1 MNALLIYPRFPD
13 TFWGFK
19 HALRLIRKKA
29 SSPPLGLLTVASM
42 LPDDWELRL
51 VDLNITELSDD
62 DLAWADCAL
71 VSAMVVQRDSARQI
85 VALCKRSGLTVI
97 AGGPLFSSEHS
108 DFGEVDHFVL
118 NEAEL
123 TLRPFLEDFARG
135 EARRIY
141 SSGEHADLQDTP
153 IPRWDLV
160 QSRDYASRNIQYS
173 RGCPHDCDF
182 CSVTQLF
189 GHRPRTKSI
198 EQVVTELDSLYEL
211 GWRGTVGFVD
221 DNLIGNRKKL
231 LTELLPALIRW
242 RAGKWGMSFSTQVTV
257 NLADDAELM
266 DLMARAGF
274 DTVFVGIE
282 SVDEASLSEC
292 NKRQNEH
299 RDLLDD
305 VRRIQRAGMQV
316 QGGFIV
322 GFDHDTPT
330 VFERMAAFIQQSG
343 IATAMVGMLQAPAG
357 TRLHKRLSAEGRI
370 RNVMSGDNVDGT
382 TNIVP
387 TMGVEP
393 LEQGYRS
400 MMAELYSP
408 ANYYARLRT
417 FLREYRPRPAR
428 ARLHGWHVL
437 AFFRSLYYLGI
448 VGQER
453 FRYQGF
459 LIWTLFRN
467 PRAFPTAIVLAIS
480 GYHLR
485 ICLDAL
491 PTT

>member
-19 HALRLIRKKA
+19 HALKLVRKKA
-29 SSPPLGLLTVASM
+29 GSPPLGLLTVAAM
-42 LPDDWELRL
+42 LPDNWELRL
-51 VDLNITELSDD
+51 VDLNIQTLTGDD
-62 DLAWADCAL
+62 IAWADCAL

-85 VALCKRSGLTVI
+85 VTRCKQGGLTVI
-97 AGGPLFSSEHS
+97 AGGPLFSSEHD
-108 DFGEVDHFVL
+108 DFDEVDHFVL

-135 EARRIY
+135 DARRVY
-141 SSGEHADLQDTP
+141 SSSEFADMSDTP
-153 IPRWDLV
+153 APRWDLV
-160 QSRDYASRNIQYS
+160 RSRDYASRNIQYS

-198 EQVVTELDSLYEL
+198 EQVVEELDGLYDL

-231 LTELLPALIRW
+231 LTELLPALIEW
-242 RAGKWGMSFSTQVTV
+242 RAGKWGMGFSTQVTV
-257 NLADDAELM
+257 NLADDDKLM
-266 DLMARAGF
+266 DLMVRAGF

-282 SVDEASLSEC
+282 SVDEASLAEC

-299 RDLLDD
+299 RDLLND

-322 GFDHDTPT
+322 GFDHDTPK
-330 VFERMAAFIQQSG
+330 VLERLAAFIQESG

-357 TRLHKRLSAEGRI
+357 TRLYERLRGEGRI
-370 RNVMSGDNVDGT
+370 RSDMSGDNANGT

-387 TMGVEP
+387 TMGVKP
-393 LEQGYRS
+393 LEQGYRR
-400 MMAELYSP
+400 MMTDLYSP
-408 ANYYARLRT
+408 RVYYARLRT
-417 FLREYRPRPAR
+417 FLREYKPKA
-428 ARLHGWHVL
+428 AKTRLRGWHIM
-437 AFFRSLYYLGI
+437 AFLRSLYYLGV
-448 VGQER
+448 VGNER
-453 FRYQGF
+453 FRYQGL

-485 ICLDAL
+485 LCLGAL
-491 PTT
+491 PTI